1 MPQRGKRGEREQTDV
16 NPSSHLHSD
25 RPPYTKVSRM
35 VVLDFAVTYP
45 HRSCHLSTD
54 KGASDDRA

>member
-1 MPQRGKRGEREQTDV
+1 MTVHR
-16 NPSSHLHSD
+16 D